1 MARASRNPNLGDQDL
16 HLALD
21 QRSKLI
27 CNDALEPANLRQKV
41 RPSFARLLKKAR
53 APEGGRGA
61 ARLPRQLLP
70 DSFVDSLHAVQAG
83 AAHGPDLG
91 AGRTVRRNGV
101 MTHRIARPARRIWAG
116 LFHAQGAGITET
128 TPKPKRRRWR
138 WIIAGVLLSVI
149 VTGWWQRPRLEQ
161 RFVGKWNVRS
171 RNVRSQ
177 VHSAEFQDLVY
188 EFRADGKL
196 LFGRFGKQS
205 VTLWGVQG
213 DRLIIGDD
221 GRFYPWSI
229 AANYLASL
237 LRSPRLKLDVAV
249 DEIIAVSD
257 NEITLRTD
265 NGRRIETLSRAS
277 GGAPGLRKED

>member
-1 MARASRNPNLGDQDL
+1 MG
-16 HLALD
+16 
-21 QRSKLI
+21 
-27 CNDALEPANLRQKV
+27 
-41 RPSFARLLKKAR
+41 
-53 APEGGRGA
+53 
-61 ARLPRQLLP
+61 
-70 DSFVDSLHAVQAG
+70 
-83 AAHGPDLG
+83 
-91 AGRTVRRNGV
+91 
-101 MTHRIARPARRIWAG
+101 G
-116 LFHAQGAGITET
+116 LFHAQGAGVIEA

-138 WIIAGVLLSVI
+138 WIIVGVLLSVI

-177 VHSAEFQDLVY
+177 VDSAEFQGIVY

-196 LFGRFGKQS
+196 LLGQY
-205 VTLWGVQG
+205 VTLWTVQG
-213 DRLIIGDD
+213 DRLIIGND
-221 GRFYPWSI
+221 GCFYPWSI

-265 NGRRIETLSRAS
+265 NGRRIETLSRPS
-277 GGAPGLRKED
+277 GGASGLRKED